1 MCEGVCVGRGGGR
14 WGGGAE
20 SDIQVNHIYI
30 MDTRV
35 NQIFRTGGPD

>member
-1 MCEGVCVGRGGGR
+1 MCGGRCVGT
-14 WGGGAE
+14 E
-20 SDIQVNHIYI
+20 SDIQVNQIYI